1 MRKHLILTMAGA
13 VAACGGDSGSDEE
26 STLTD
31 PTTDTGMTMTS
42 PDDDATDAE
51 ASMTS
56 PDDDGS
62 STSEGST
69 TATTDPDSSTG
80 EPSELVAYRIT
91 GFALRDPHM
100 FLENDDITINA
111 INAPLNNAITMDAT
125 NDTFLDFST
134 LFMFRPLDQTDM
146 AMGEFYLVNAQCTA
160 PVDTTTCDSYPGTT
174 ASFTMYTMT
183 SVGPCMAPNVDE
195 LSDYPVAPEPPTG
208 TPGPCFQST
217 PAEWSLRTPFF
228 TVPMTEVMVGAQLIG
243 DPADALMQG
252 NISGFVSSADA
263 DATMVISPMTGA
275 LPMSDLLDPDDMDG
289 DGWRL
294 HFAFQG
300 VPTTWTGPDN

>member
-1 MRKHLILTMAGA
+1 MAA
-13 VAACGGDSGSDEE
+13 ALAACGDSSGDDEE

-56 PDDDGS
+56 PDDDDDGS
-62 STSEGST
+62 SSGDTTS
-69 TATTDPDSSTG
+69 ATTDPDSTTG
-80 EPSELVAYRIT
+80 EPTDLVPFRVT

-100 FLENDDITINA
+100 FLDNDDITINA
-111 INAPLNNAITMDAT
+111 INAPLNNAISMDAT

-134 LFMFRPLDQTDM
+134 LWMFRPLDQTDM

-174 ASFTMYTMT
+174 ASFTMYTVT
-183 SVGPCMAPNVDE
+183 STGPCMTPVAEE
-195 LSDYPVAPEPPTG
+195 LSDYPVPPEPPTG
-208 TPGPCFQST
+208 TPGPCFQSAPT
-217 PAEWSLRTPFF
+217 DFSLRTPFF
-228 TVPMTEVMVGAQLIG
+228 NVPMTDVVVGAQLVG
-243 DPADALMQG
+243 DPANALMLG

-294 HFAFQG
+294 YFAFQG

>member
-1 MRKHLILTMAGA
+1 MRKHLILTMAAGL
-13 VAACGGDSGSDEE
+13 AACGDSSGDDEE

-56 PDDDGS
+56 PDDDGG
-62 STSEGST
+62 STSSGT
-69 TATTDPDSSTG
+69 GMPTTDPDSSTG
-80 EPSELVAYRIT
+80 EPSDLVAFRIS

-100 FLENDDITINA
+100 KLENDDITINA

-125 NDTFLDFST
+125 NDMFLDFST
-134 LFMFRPLDQTDM
+134 LWMFRPLDQADQ

-174 ASFTMYTMT
+174 ATFTMYTVT
-183 SVGPCMAPNVDE
+183 STGPCMTPVAEE

-208 TPGPCFQST
+208 TPGPCFQSA
-217 PAEWSLRTPFF
+217 PSEFSLRTPFF
-228 TVPMTEVMVGAQLIG
+228 TVPMTDVLVGAQMIG
-243 DPADALMQG
+243 DPADSLMFG
-252 NISGFVSSADA
+252 NIHGFVSSADA

-294 HFAFQG
+294 HFAFQA
-300 VPTTWTGPDN
+300 VPTTWSGPDN